1 MRSMRPRPPLPAY
14 ILLVITVAT
23 LGFNW
28 PLLAIGLDS
37 IGPWWMAA
45 LRLLGATLVIWAV
58 AWGGNHIKRPPRSDL
73 PVVFSVGTV
82 RLLAVLILVLLALQ
96 RVPAGRSS
104 VLVWTASL
112 WTVPMAGLF
121 LGERM
126 NARRWVGLAVG
137 VTGIVVLMEPW
148 SAQLS
153 PSILTGYGLLLLA
166 AISNAGTA
174 VHVRGHSW
182 RSTPLELLPWQLLL
196 AAIPASAVAFI
207 VEGPPLFSWTPVLV
221 GIVIYQGVLATAVAV
236 WAQITALQYLPSITT
251 NLTLMLVPV
260 LGVISS
266 AIVLHEAV
274 TTWVLVGG
282 ALIAGGVVAA
292 VTLDEFLV
300 VSQAPGP
307 AGA

>member
-1 MRSMRPRPPLPAY
+1 MHPRPPLPAF

-37 IGPWWMAA
+37 ISPWWMAA
-45 LRLLGATLVIWAV
+45 LRLLGAALVIWTV
-58 AWGGNHIKRPPRSDL
+58 ALAGNRIKRPPRSDL

-126 NARRWVGLAVG
+126 STRRWVGLVVG
-137 VTGIVVLMEPW
+137 ISGIVVLMEPW
-148 SAQLS
+148 SAQLT
-153 PSILTGYGLLLLA
+153 PSTLTGYGLLLLA

-196 AAIPASAVAFI
+196 AAIPASVVAFV
-207 VEGPPLFSWTPVLV
+207 VEGPPRFDWTLVLV
-221 GIVIYQGVLATAVAV
+221 GIVAYQGILATAIAV
-236 WAQITALQYLPSITT
+236 WAQITVLQHLPSITT

-266 AIVLHEAV
+266 AIVLHEAI
-274 TTWVLVGG
+274 TTPVLVGG
-282 ALIAGGVVAA
+282 ALIAGGVIAA
-292 VTLDEFLV
+292 VTVDEFLA
-300 VSQAPGP
+300 VSQAPEP
-307 AGA
+307 AEA